1 MPANFRSFKRS
12 HACRT
17 SKLSNKKR
25 RFPVLINL
33 INCKTYIIRILF
45 CDIPQSQ
52 KTAVKEQSR
61 ILRTT
66 SAPDN
71 RSVARRASDGHKIV
85 RELRERV
92 YEIVEVCA
100 HRGAHD
106 VGPLCGVSGMTADG
120 EARRFSAP
128 VCDFNHA
135 FTSSSFRNMSSSTVL
150 FLLHTGQ

>member
-1 MPANFRSFKRS
+1 MVSCLPITVALLRI
-12 HACRT
+12 HACRP
-17 SKLSNKKR
+17 SKLSKIKR
-25 RFPVLINL
+25 RFPVL

-45 CDIPQSQ
+45 CDSPQSE

-61 ILRTT
+61 TLRAT
-66 SAPDN
+66 SAPYQSAVS
-71 RSVARRASDGHKIV
+71 RLRPCLYEVV
-85 RELRERV
+85 RVL
-92 YEIVEVCA
+92 VEGINQCEKQGA
-100 HRGAHD
+100 HRGTHD

-128 VCDFNHA
+128 VGYFNHA